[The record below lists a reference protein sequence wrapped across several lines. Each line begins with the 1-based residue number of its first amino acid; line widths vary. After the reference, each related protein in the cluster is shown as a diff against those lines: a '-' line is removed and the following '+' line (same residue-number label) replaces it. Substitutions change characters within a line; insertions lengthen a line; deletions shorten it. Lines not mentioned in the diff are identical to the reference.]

1 MQSNNVRIASLNVN
15 GLNNVIKRGKVMAKI
30 RKEKIQVIDLQETHL
45 TEQEHDKLRKF
56 GFKNTLFSSFKKGP
70 KRGVAILISNSVNF
84 ELIKEINDKEGRYVI
99 AKGKLDNHLVT
110 LVNVYV
116 PPNSDRTFLKLLF
129 EIIAQEN
136 EGILICHIQHDSEY

>member
-1 MQSNNVRIASLNVN
+1 MIY
-15 GLNNVIKRGKVMAKI
+15 
-30 RKEKIQVIDLQETHL
+30 LQETHL
-45 TEQEHDKLRKF
+45 TQQEHDKLRKF
-56 GFKNTLFSSFKKGP
+56 GFKNTFFSSFKNGP

-136 EGILICHIQHDSEY
+136 EGVLICAGDFNMILNAKLVLGYSF